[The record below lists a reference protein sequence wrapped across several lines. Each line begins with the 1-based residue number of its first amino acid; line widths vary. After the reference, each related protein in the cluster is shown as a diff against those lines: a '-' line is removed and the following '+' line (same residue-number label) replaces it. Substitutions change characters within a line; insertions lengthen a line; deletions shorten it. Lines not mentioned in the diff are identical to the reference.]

1 MTQVALGKHFRQGMS
16 LFEVM
21 DMFSTEGSA
30 REWFEAVYWPNG
42 RKCGR
47 CGSCNTVNATHKTM
61 PYWCTDCRS
70 YFSVKAGICLAHSRI
85 PLRKWV
91 LAVYLFVTSLKGVS
105 SMKLHRNLKS
115 VKKQHGSCFTASESH
130 VMYRGWRR

>member
-1 MTQVALGKHFRQGMS
+1 MTQAALGKHFRQGMS

-21 DMFSTEGSA
+21 DMFPTEDST

-47 CGSCNTVNATHKTM
+47 CGSCNTVNAMHKTM